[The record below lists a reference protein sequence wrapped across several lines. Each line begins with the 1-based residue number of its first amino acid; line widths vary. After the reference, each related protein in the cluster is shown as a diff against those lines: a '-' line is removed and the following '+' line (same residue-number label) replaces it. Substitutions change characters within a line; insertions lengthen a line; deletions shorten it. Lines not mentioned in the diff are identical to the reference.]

1 MSKKQIIKDKIISIV
16 KNAIVDDI
24 DRFTEQIAEKV
35 YEMFE
40 PVSIDEPGPRGPRG
54 NSDNFLINLER
65 KD

>member
-1 MSKKQIIKDKIISIV
+1 MSKKQIIKDKLILMV
-16 KNAIVDDI
+16 KNVIADDI

-40 PVSIDEPGPRGPRG
+40 PVSIDEPGPRG
-54 NSDNFLINLER
+54 NSADFLINLER